1 MLRPKW
7 NQHDRKGAAMK
18 KESIIIFT
26 LALLIS
32 AAIVG
37 TLSYFH
43 YKSNLKQ
50 TSPATAEQ
58 SRTDSSK
65 PPGPIPNTPPP
76 SGISRQTRKA
86 PATQRLIY
94 PQKCIDANGNITIT
108 DQPDCKDAAPTN
120 NLSIVDS
127 VSPKPRQRKPQNQS
141 QSKTQKTND
150 KRAKKPSLQLGAVS
164 PPRDTPQECKFPMGK
179 ALEIERSLSA
189 AKDPAKSI
197 WRKSYCRWI
206 REARQDGCE
215 ISREYFYYSH
225 LCSGYG

>member
-1 MLRPKW
+1 MR
-7 NQHDRKGAAMK
+7 
-18 KESIIIFT
+18 KESIVIFL
-26 LALLIS
+26 LALSIS

-37 TLSYFH
+37 ALSYFH
-43 YKSNLKQ
+43 YRNNLNLAPP
-50 TSPATAEQ
+50 PATEQ
-58 SRTDSSK
+58 ATV
-65 PPGPIPNTPPP
+65 G
-76 SGISRQTRKA
+76 SRQPSVSTPITKPYVGSRQQARKA

-108 DQPDCKDAAPTN
+108 DQPDCANAAPTS

-127 VSPKPRQRKPQNQS
+127 VSPAPRQGS
-141 QSKTQKTND
+141 QSRTPKTTN
-150 KRAKKPSLQLGAVS
+150 KRAKKPNLRLGAVS
-164 PPRDTPQECKFPMGK
+164 PPRDTPKECKFPLGK

-197 WRKSYCRWI
+197 WRNSYCRWI
-206 REARQDGCE
+206 KEARQDGCE